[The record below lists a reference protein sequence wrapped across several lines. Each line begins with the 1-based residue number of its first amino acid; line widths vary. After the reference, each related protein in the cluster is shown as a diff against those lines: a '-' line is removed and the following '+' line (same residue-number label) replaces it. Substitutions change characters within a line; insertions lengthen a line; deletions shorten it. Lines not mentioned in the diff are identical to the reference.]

1 LEELRSKK
9 QERIKQF
16 SEIQS
21 QVVQIC
27 AEIAGDGQSNS
38 SDPQVNECDLTVRKL
53 GELKSHLQEL
63 QNEKVPLAIVI
74 QSFKS

>member
-27 AEIAGDGQSNS
+27 AEIAGSGQSNS
-38 SDPQVNECDLTVRKL
+38 SDSQVNECDLTVRQL
-53 GELKSHLQEL
+53 EELKSHLQEL
-63 QNEKVPLAIVI
+63 QTEKVPL
-74 QSFKS
+74 Q